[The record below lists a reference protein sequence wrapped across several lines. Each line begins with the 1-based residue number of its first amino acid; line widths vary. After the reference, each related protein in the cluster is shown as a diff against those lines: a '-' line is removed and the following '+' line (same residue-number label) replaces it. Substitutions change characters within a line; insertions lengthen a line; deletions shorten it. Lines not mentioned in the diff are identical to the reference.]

1 MDFFVQDPL
10 CCVGLAGTRGGG
22 MVVVVV
28 AGRAVDILGKRIE
41 QRRQWKRRRHGHA
54 GRRLPVA
61 LALGGRGGCVC
72 GDAVLAAAVLCLDGR
87 ALLRADVLEE
97 AVLVF
102 SPAALAWRV

>member
-1 MDFFVQDPL
+1 
-10 CCVGLAGTRGGG
+10 
-22 MVVVVV
+22 MVVVVME
-28 AGRAVDILGKRIE
+28 GRAVDIVGKRVE
-41 QRRQWKRRRHGHA
+41 QRRQWKRRRHSHA

-72 GDAVLAAAVLCLDGR
+72 DDAVLAAAVLCLEGS
-87 ALLRADVLEE
+87 ALLGADILEE